1 MKIYELVEIH
11 KGEEETTSTI
21 GFYTDENLAKDW
33 LTYMQVARMLDF
45 DSGGFCQKINFGT
58 IIVVDH
64 LGELLNCNEVTC
76 PFVDKETPDP
86 SAVIDGNDLYLR
98 RLKQ

>member
-1 MKIYELVEIH
+1 MSKKLFMLALKIQKPEIE
-11 KGEEETTSTI
+11 KCCFG
-21 GFYTDENLAKDW
+21 
-33 LTYMQVARMLDF
+33 V
-45 DSGGFCQKINFGT
+45 CQKINFGT